1 MVELKAAFNTK
12 MCPAAWPG
20 TAQLTGFKTL
30 SSPAEAIAALV
41 SPSRSLER
49 LSSELLST
57 TKSVE
62 LRVARVEK
70 APVRRDVVVTEL
82 SARADRTQTI
92 YTMPARYGSIQHVLG
107 ASVLSSFSEAQRL
120 QDTPKQGI
128 SDRIAVGTVLRGCF
142 SPLRRRV
149 YRHASKI
156 ASPCTAG
163 CLCLYL
169 FIMSLLFLFMIYNNM

>member
-70 APVRRDVVVTEL
+70 APVSRDVVVTEL

-92 YTMPARYGSIQHVLG
+92 YTMPARSGSIQHVLG
-107 ASVLSSFSEAQRL
+107 ASVLFVFGGPKATRHTEARN
-120 QDTPKQGI
+120 
-128 SDRIAVGTVLRGCF
+128 F
-142 SPLRRRV
+142 
-149 YRHASKI
+149 
-156 ASPCTAG
+156 
-163 CLCLYL
+163 
-169 FIMSLLFLFMIYNNM
+169 